1 MKSIFLIFLL
11 LSSRLICQTNLVP
24 NPSFESINSCPPL
37 VDNLAGGGVLQNWF
51 NPNSLSPDYFNMCA
65 FPEIQDSQSPHSD
78 SAYIGITTYDPLG
91 SNVREYVSVQLID
104 TLIQGKL
111 YWIEFYTSVFEG
123 FARFS
128 SNNLAVHFSDTALHS
143 TNPYYFDLDASI
155 KYFNNEVIED
165 SSNWVKVSG
174 IYQAHGGEQFL
185 TLGNFNTD
193 FETIQG
199 MEYLDGTIAWQAYYI
214 IDDVS
219 VIPLDSIVGGISVNA
234 GPDQTVYIGD
244 TAFIGEKITNLPANW
259 FKLDGTPVASNTAGL
274 YVSPDETTT
283 YVVTMSLNGF
293 YSSDTVTVFVEG
305 LGLAENS
312 FGQWDIAPNPNKGT
326 FSVQLKQ
333 ALTDLLDVLVLDN
346 QGRKVAQESVPAFSK
361 SCTLQTTLAPGV
373 YFLQLSSG
381 NNSSEMKR
389 VVVE

>member
-11 LSSRLICQTNLVP
+11 LSSRLFCQTNLVP

-78 SAYIGITTYDPLG
+78 SAYIGIAIYDPKET
-91 SNVREYVSVQLID
+91 NTREYVSVELLDSMISN
-104 TLIQGKL
+104 KF
-111 YWIEFYTSVFEG
+111 YFVEFFASTGEGLSSVC
-123 FARFS
+123 
-128 SNNLAVHFSDTALHS
+128 SNNLAIHVSDTALLS
-143 TNPYYFDLDASI
+143 TNSFYFDVPASL
-155 KYFNNEVIED
+155 KYFNNEVIND
-165 SSNWVKVSG
+165 TVNWIKVSG
-174 IYQAHGGEQFL
+174 IYQAHGGEKFL
-185 TLGNFNTD
+185 TIGNFNTD
-193 FETIQG
+193 AETLEG
-199 MEYLDGTIAWQAYYI
+199 PEYNTTNWQAYYF

-219 VIPLDSIVGGISVNA
+219 VIPLDSIVDGIFVNA

-305 LGLAENS
+305 LGLEDS
-312 FGQWDIAPNPNKGT
+312 PFGEWTIAPNPNKGT

-361 SCTLQTTLAPGV
+361 SYTLQTTLAPGV

>member
-1 MKSIFLIFLL
+1 M
-11 LSSRLICQTNLVP
+11 P
-24 NPSFESINSCPPL
+24 NPSFEGKNYCSPF
-37 VDNLAGGGVLQNWF
+37 VTDLAGGGVLQNWYK
-51 NPNSLSPDYFNMCA
+51 PNFCSPEYYHLCTIPNLS
-65 FPEIQDSQSPHSD
+65 DSQSPHSD
-78 SAYIGITTYDPLG
+78 SAYIGIAIYDPKET
-91 SNVREYVSVQLID
+91 NTREYVSVELLDSMISN
-104 TLIQGKL
+104 KF
-111 YWIEFYTSVFEG
+111 YFVEFFASTGEGLSSVC
-123 FARFS
+123 
-128 SNNLAVHFSDTALHS
+128 SNNLAIHVSDTALLS
-143 TNPYYFDLDASI
+143 TNSFYFDVPASL
-155 KYFNNEVIED
+155 KYFNNEVIND
-165 SSNWVKVSG
+165 TVNWIKVSG
-174 IYQAHGGEQFL
+174 IYQAHGGEKFL
-185 TLGNFNTD
+185 TIGNFNTD
-193 FETIQG
+193 AETLEG
-199 MEYLDGTIAWQAYYI
+199 PEYNTTNWQAYYF

-244 TAFIGEKITNLPANW
+244 TAFIGEKITNFPANW

-293 YSSDTVTVFVEG
+293 YSSDTVIVFVEG

-333 ALTDLLDVLVLDN
+333 AQTDLLDVFVLDN

-373 YFLQLSSG
+373 YFLQLSGG